1 MLAFTSLSMPLSVK
15 DRGRRP
21 EGGEREP
28 NQILS
33 QEPAYVPTSKPQ
45 SNFLQEGD
53 ENTNQQDGND
63 PHNVTNAAEK
73 EWNQSDPRLGRYG
86 QNSEQVSC

>member
-1 MLAFTSLSMPLSVK
+1 VTKLALIPIEGPREAT
-15 DRGRRP
+15 GG
-21 EGGEREP
+21 GGEREP

-73 EWNQSDPRLGRYG
+73 EWNQSDPRLGIWPK
-86 QNSEQVSC
+86 Q